1 MCRDRVGHV
10 PTAPAPGTSHSVPV
24 LTTPLTRR
32 CAGWPKAT
40 SHGTGQDQSSDPSS
54 AQRSV
59 LDFPHHLI
67 SLKASVEEVTMI
79 QERLM
84 GHSRG
89 YGGGRS

>member
-1 MCRDRVGHV
+1 MSPRLLLQEHHTVSQSSLPR
-10 PTAPAPGTSHSVPV
+10 SHGDV
-24 LTTPLTRR
+24 R
-32 CAGWPKAT
+32 AGPRPPAT
-40 SHGTGQDQSSDPSS
+40 STGQDQSSDPSS
-54 AQRSV
+54 AQISV